1 MIVCLKFH
9 WERQVNMDVWLR
21 IRLGTPGHL
30 TRVGGKVWVSVLL
43 IYRGPPV
50 GMTSWAPVGMTAW
63 APVGMTSWA
72 SVGRIYRGPPV
83 SRGAYGP
90 DYRANIG
97 LNYRLRPHTSF
108 LLRDFIKIAPYSKF
122 AFNLYFN
129 LDIYA

>member
-1 MIVCLKFH
+1 MIVHLKFL
-9 WERQVNMDVWLR
+9 WTRQVDTDVWLR
-21 IRLGTPGHL
+21 ILLGTPGHL
-30 TRVGGKVWVSVLL
+30 TRVARKVWVNVLL

-50 GMTSWAPVGMTAW
+50 GMTSWAPVG
-63 APVGMTSWA
+63 
-72 SVGRIYRGPPV
+72 RIDRGPPV

-122 AFNLYFN
+122 AFNLSFN
-129 LDIYA
+129 LDVYA